1 MGADVRNDA
10 WTSRDFHIASASH
23 AQLLETI
30 RLLGILIGVEVPSIF
45 KNLILPLILHR
56 RP

>member
-23 AQLLETI
+23 AQLLEAI

-56 RP
+56 RS

>member
-1 MGADVRNDA
+1 MVADVRDDA
-10 WTSRDFHIASASH
+10 RTSRDFHIACASY

-45 KNLILPLILHR
+45 KNLIFPLILHR